1 MHARVGGSDLP
12 VILSEL
18 PSNSVARKLAADG
31 LILQV
36 GPFSFRLISPIDLV
50 AEGVTAMYADYEV
63 LDESR
68 FVDYTVTITHGRGLR
83 RWVGRQAVFE
93 FDGAEPFIPLP
104 VDHAFPL
111 LEWSMNWCISM
122 HAHHYLLLHSAVIER
137 EGCAVI
143 MPAPPGSG
151 KSTLCAGL
159 VNRGWRLLSDE
170 LALISLIDATIT
182 PLGRPI
188 SLKNQSIEIIRA
200 FVPDAVFSQV
210 VHDTSK
216 GSVSLLKAPR
226 EHLLRINEIARPRWV
241 IFPQYEAGAIPQLSA
256 RSKASSML
264 ELGRNSFNYV
274 VLGLKGFEILSKVI
288 DASDCYDFQ
297 YSQLN
302 DAVAVFDEL
311 VSRRGR
317 D

>member
-1 MHARVGGSDLP
+1 MTLGE
-12 VILSEL
+12 LSASAL
-18 PSNSVARKLAADG
+18 RQRLRSDG

-36 GPFSFRLISPIDLV
+36 GPFSFRLLSSIHAV
-50 AEGVTAMYADYEV
+50 ADGLATLYPDYPVLGVDQ
-63 LDESR
+63 
-68 FVDYTVTITHGRGLR
+68 FVDYTVQIAGGLGFR
-83 RWVGRQAVFE
+83 RWTRRQAVFK
-93 FDGAEPFIPLP
+93 FDGSEPFIPLP
-104 VDHAFPL
+104 EDHAVPL

-170 LALISLIDATIT
+170 LALVSLTDASIT

-188 SLKNQSIEIIRA
+188 SLKNQSIDVIRT
-200 FVPDAVFSQV
+200 FVPGAVFSRV

-216 GSVSLLKAPR
+216 GSVA
-226 EHLLRINEIARPRWV
+226 LLRAPAKHLKRIKETALPRWV
-241 IFPQYEAGAIPQLSA
+241 IFPKFVADSAPHLVA
-256 RSKASSML
+256 RSKANSML
-264 ELGRNSFNYV
+264 ELGRNSFNYM
-274 VLGLKGFEILSKVI
+274 VLGRTGFEALSRVV

-297 YSQLN
+297 YSRLD
-302 DAVAVFDEL
+302 DAVAVFDDL
-311 VSRRGR
+311 VTRR
-317 D
+317 DA